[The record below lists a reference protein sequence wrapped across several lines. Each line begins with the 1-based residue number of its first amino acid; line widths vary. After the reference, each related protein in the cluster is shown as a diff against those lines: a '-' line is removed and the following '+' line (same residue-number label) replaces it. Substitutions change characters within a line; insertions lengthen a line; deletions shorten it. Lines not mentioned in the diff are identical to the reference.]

1 MHKLLEVLL
10 KYARVWETTNSEVFS
25 KDLLINVF
33 IILLKI
39 EPSQILATM
48 GEILKIYAIH

>member
-1 MHKLLEVLL
+1 MHKLLAVLL
-10 KYARVWETTNSEVFS
+10 QYARVWETTNSEVFS

>member
-1 MHKLLEVLL
+1 MHKLLAVLL
-10 KYARVWETTNSEVFS
+10 QYARVWETTNSEVFS
-25 KDLLINVF
+25 KDLLIIVF

>member
-1 MHKLLEVLL
+1 MHKLLAVLL
-10 KYARVWETTNSEVFS
+10 QYARVWETTNSEVFS

-48 GEILKIYAIH
+48 GEILKIYSIH